1 MSSVLLKRLQKELEI
16 MTHEENAK
24 LGVFLISAN
33 DLLSWTVKIEGPVDT
48 PYNKGVF
55 NMSITFPDKYPFVPP
70 VVKFLTKIYH
80 PNININGDICLD
92 ILRDNWAAS
101 LTVQKTLLSIISLLG
116 EPNPDDPLVPEI
128 AHIFISD
135 RQKYNKIA
143 QEWTNEFAT

>member
-1 MSSVLLKRLQKELEI
+1 M
-16 MTHEENAK
+16 
-24 LGVFLISAN
+24 
-33 DLLSWTVKIEGPVDT
+33 P
-48 PYNKGVF
+48 
-55 NMSITFPDKYPFVPP
+55 SIGDKYPFVPP